1 MSEFFS
7 LVVSGAVSG
16 AIVAIVA
23 AGLVMAYTTSGI
35 FNFSLGAVSFAAAYV
50 FFILNTGLHWPVW
63 ISAVIAILVFS
74 PLLGLFLDKF
84 VLRALSR
91 APDVPRIIGTVGL
104 LLAIP
109 AILLFAVESV
119 AINGFHADL
128 PQVAFA
134 TSPAGVGPNP
144 KYTWTLFGTTTVDSN
159 ELVVLIAAVLSGL
172 ALWIIVRHTPLGLR
186 MRATVDKDRLAGF
199 RGVNTSQVSLTASV
213 LSTVLAGLAG
223 VVAAPIIGL
232 SPGNF
237 NLILFVAA
245 GAAVIGGFRSIPL
258 AIAGGFALGVAEN
271 LFAGY
276 AARGFLSSIT
286 GLGTA
291 LPSIVLLLGLLFLG
305 RQRRRSAGQAV
316 EPQPDVDVVSD
327 HSKWRRRLPWMIA
340 AAGVLVYTSWIASA
354 YWQGLMIEGFALGF
368 VFLSITLITGL
379 GGIVSLAQGTFAS
392 ASGLFACFFFSH
404 LGWPIIP
411 AALVAIA
418 IAIAMGIIVALPSVH
433 LEGLALTL
441 SSLALAFICSYVLF
455 QVAIL
460 QNNGAGWTITPPDWG
475 PLNFTDP
482 RVMGIV
488 YFALLAGGCW
498 IVSNVRRSLTGRATL
513 TVRASSPA
521 AKSVGIYP
529 TRNKLFIFALCAA
542 FAGLGGVLLAVQQGQ
557 ISPDAY
563 PAATSMIWVATAVVF
578 GVERPAGAVI
588 AGIVTAL
595 SPGIISEFTTSPYL
609 PAIFFGLGAIGLAQ
623 HPEGAMAQMAAQNRR
638 RRLKRQQRLEAAQQ
652 AALPEVAP
660 TPVVLDGTDADAVPP
675 VFAVTGQELS
685 PATSNGSPVP
695 AVSVEDLYRDGV
707 ALGASGLVAGYG
719 EVEVLHG
726 ISFTLTSGSI
736 TILLGA
742 NGAGKSTL
750 CATLAGAVDCRDGTV
765 AVTGKDV
772 TRLPSHKRVAE
783 GLSLVPESRGVFPSL
798 TVEENLTVWL
808 PDRSDREKV
817 FEKFPMLANRRR
829 QIGWNLSGG
838 EQQLLSLAPMIIR
851 PPRVLIAD
859 EPTLGLAPLAVA
871 QVLSLFQELRNEGV
885 CVLLVEEKAHAVLD
899 IADKAA
905 LLELGRITWMG
916 QPAELD
922 ASMLADAYLGATS

>member
-1 MSEFFS
+1 MP
-7 LVVSGAVSG
+7 LGVS
-16 AIVAIVA
+16 
-23 AGLVMAYTTSGI
+23 
-35 FNFSLGAVSFAAAYV
+35 
-50 FFILNTGLHWPVW
+50 
-63 ISAVIAILVFS
+63 
-74 PLLGLFLDKF
+74 
-84 VLRALSR
+84 
-91 APDVPRIIGTVGL
+91 
-104 LLAIP
+104 
-109 AILLFAVESV
+109 
-119 AINGFHADL
+119 
-128 PQVAFA
+128 
-134 TSPAGVGPNP
+134 SPA
-144 KYTWTLFGTTTVDSN
+144 S
-159 ELVVLIAAVLSGL
+159 L
-172 ALWIIVRHTPLGLR
+172 AWEPRCR
-186 MRATVDKDRLAGF
+186 
-199 RGVNTSQVSLTASV
+199 
-213 LSTVLAGLAG
+213 
-223 VVAAPIIGL
+223 
-232 SPGNF
+232 
-237 NLILFVAA
+237 
-245 GAAVIGGFRSIPL
+245 RSCC
-258 AIAGGFALGVAEN
+258 F
-271 LFAGY
+271 
-276 AARGFLSSIT
+276 S
-286 GLGTA
+286 
-291 LPSIVLLLGLLFLG
+291 GLLFLG

-327 HSKWRRRLPWMIA
+327 HGKWRRRLPWMIA
-340 AAGVLVYTSWIASA
+340 AAGVLVYTSVIASA

-418 IAIAMGIIVALPSVH
+418 IAVAMGIIVALPSVH

-513 TVRASSPA
+513 TVRASSAA

-542 FAGLGGVLLAVQQGQ
+542 FAGIGGVLLAVQQGQ

-652 AALPEVAP
+652 AALPEVAAASAAP
-660 TPVVLDGTDADAVPP
+660 DGTDADRIAVAPA
-675 VFAVTGQELS
+675 FSVTGQELS
-685 PATSNGSPVP
+685 PATGNGSQVPV
-695 AVSVEDLYRDGV
+695 VSVADLYLEGV

-726 ISFTLTSGSI
+726 ISFSLPSGSI

-750 CATLAGAVDCRDGTV
+750 CAALAGAVDCRNGTV
-765 AVTGKDV
+765 AVTGRDV
-772 TRLPSHKRVAE
+772 TKASLPQEGRRGALARSREPGGIPQPHGRGEPHRVAPGSQRPGE
-783 GLSLVPESRGVFPSL
+783 GVREVPHTGESAS
-798 TVEENLTVWL
+798 
-808 PDRSDREKV
+808 PDR
-817 FEKFPMLANRRR
+817 L
-829 QIGWNLSGG
+829 
-838 EQQLLSLAPMIIR
+838 
-851 PPRVLIAD
+851 
-859 EPTLGLAPLAVA
+859 EP
-871 QVLSLFQELRNEGV
+871 LRG
-885 CVLLVEEKAHAVLD
+885 
-899 IADKAA
+899 
-905 LLELGRITWMG
+905 
-916 QPAELD
+916 
-922 ASMLADAYLGATS
+922 